1 MQAMKITLNTV
12 CLAVALIGLGG
23 QANAGEFGKL
33 VSVCDILGDAAR
45 YSGKIIA
52 VVGRADCA
60 SERIDRSC
68 FLAEDHCPQPLVIG
82 GHRWPTKI
90 WLQAV
95 YGDEYFPQLSKE
107 KFVVDQ
113 SAMNAKLAQ
122 VRRSTK
128 LGFHRRV
135 VFSSEDKKSGW
146 ANLKDEWG
154 VAYGLVV
161 FRPKL
166 KPEDNCS
173 GGDEGCGGWNDT
185 PVMLVVRTELDNFR
199 TFADDKE
206 PTQPKR

>member
-1 MQAMKITLNTV
+1 MQAMKIVLNAA
-12 CLAVALIGLGG
+12 CVAIAIIGLGG
-23 QANAGEFGKL
+23 RVEGGQSVKL
-33 VSVCDILGDAAR
+33 VSVCDILGDAAKYGGR
-45 YSGKIIA
+45 IIA
-52 VVGRADCA
+52 VVGRADCDPEIA
-60 SERIDRSC
+60 DMSC
-68 FLAEDHCPQPLVIG
+68 FLAEDHCPRSLVIR

-90 WLQAV
+90 WLQAA

-113 SAMNAKLAQ
+113 PAIDAKLAL

-128 LGFHRRV
+128 LGFHREM
-135 VFSSEDKKSGW
+135 VFRSKDKKHEW

-166 KPEDNCS
+166 NPEDNCS
-173 GGDEGCGGWNDT
+173 GSDEGCGGWNET

-199 TFADDKE
+199 TFADDNE
-206 PTQPKR
+206 PTQPKQ